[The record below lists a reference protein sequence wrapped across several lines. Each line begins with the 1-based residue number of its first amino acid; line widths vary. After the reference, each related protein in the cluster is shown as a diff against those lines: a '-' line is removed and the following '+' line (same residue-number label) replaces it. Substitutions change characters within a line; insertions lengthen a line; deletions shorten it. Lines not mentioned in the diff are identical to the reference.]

1 MELERTHTQLRDPNT
16 REHVIDNYDN
26 NGRDNNNDNLKQ
38 YAKNCIVE
46 SATFQ
51 LYDHCKTKN
60 IYKLELR
67 EKVLLPIPRKE
78 IRARLR

>member
-1 MELERTHTQLRDPNT
+1 MELERTHTQPRDPNT

-46 SATFQ
+46 LATLQ
-51 LYDHCKTKN
+51 LES
-60 IYKLELR
+60 L
-67 EKVLLPIPRKE
+67 
-78 IRARLR
+78 